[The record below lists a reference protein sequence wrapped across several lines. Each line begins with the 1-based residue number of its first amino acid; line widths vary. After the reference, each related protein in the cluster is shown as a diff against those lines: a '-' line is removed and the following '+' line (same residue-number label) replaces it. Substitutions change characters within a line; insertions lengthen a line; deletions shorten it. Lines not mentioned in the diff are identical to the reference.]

1 MKKQSLLF
9 VIAAGAVLSLVAW
22 SCSIDENPVVP
33 SDVETSYRVTVSV
46 NPSTAFRTMDTWGAV
61 VNPVEVNFISNFE
74 MEMHGDEGGHEE
86 EHHGDIQIGSAFLD
100 GYKIMVM
107 ADHAS
112 DMFHVETGHHD
123 DGGGETGMQFEEEH
137 GVEGEFSVQ
146 VHLFENVTGHAPHG
160 GTSVLY
166 SNVHVKAVDGAGT
179 EYEFP
184 MNPIFASHG
193 FRYAVNAELPA
204 GDYDVH
210 VEVEPPQFSR
220 LPGYETKWIEHM
232 EAEFHDYS
240 LTSPVAGGT
249 IGSEVI
255 DGLSF
260 TLRAGTPSQFAA
272 IGTGAIP
279 LTGQETVQF
288 SLSVTDASILPE
300 AENIP
305 YSSVTVKITNDATG
319 ETRERILYP
328 VFGPDGFHYAANFSL
343 PGSAVAAADHEDDG
357 HEN

>member
-1 MKKQSLLF
+1 MKKRSLMF
-9 VIAAGAVLSLVAW
+9 VIAACAVLSLAAW

-74 MEMHGDEGGHEE
+74 MEHHEDEGEHEE
-86 EHHGDIQIGSAFLD
+86 GHHGDIQIGAASLD

-107 ADHAS
+107 ANHAMDMYHVPTGDH
-112 DMFHVETGHHD
+112 GH
-123 DGGGETGMQFEEEH
+123 GGEGTGMQFEEEH
-137 GVEGEFSVQ
+137 GVEGEFMVQ

-179 EYEFP
+179 EYEFS
-184 MNPIFASHG
+184 MIPIFSTHG
-193 FRYAVNAELPA
+193 FRYAVNADLPA

-210 VEVEPPQFSR
+210 VEVGPPQFSR

-240 LTSPVAGGT
+240 LTSPVTGGT
-249 IGSEVI
+249 IGTEEI

-279 LTGQETVQF
+279 LTGEETVQF
-288 SLSVTDASILPE
+288 SLSATDASIMTE

-305 YSSVTVKITNDATG
+305 YSSVTVRITNDATG
-319 ETRERILYP
+319 ETSERILYP
-328 VFGPDGFHYAANFSL
+328 CYGADGFHYAANFPL
-343 PGSAVAAADHEDDG
+343 PGSAVAAAGHEDDG